1 MIRIDGIYDVR
12 KLVANAY
19 KMSIAEGFGVIA
31 FREGDL
37 KPREIDRCIRRDG
50 TIRMDLVN
58 GRKVTFWS
66 YNKQNVPGMEDG
78 IYINTRW
85 NNHTDEQFKKLL
97 RDSKING
104 NA

>member
-19 KMSIAEGFGVIA
+19 KLSVAEGLGKIA
-31 FREGDL
+31 YKEGEL
-37 KPREIDRCIRRDG
+37 TSKEISRCIRRDG
-50 TIRMDLVN
+50 TIRMDIVF
-58 GRKVTFWS
+58 GRRVTFWS

-85 NNHTDEQFKKLL
+85 NNHTEEQFKKLL
-97 RDSKING
+97 KLSKIDG
-104 NA
+104 NC